1 MQFKMEKSLNIS
13 LNQNLWALVISLAAL
28 GIGEFYCLEKLTL
41 FGCVLSII
49 SGLSCSAT
57 LIIYTIHYFTRK
69 LK

>member
-1 MQFKMEKSLNIS
+1 MNKIPDIN

-28 GIGEFYCLEKLTL
+28 GFGEFYCLEKLTL
-41 FGCVLSII
+41 FGCVLSTI

-57 LIIYTIHYFTRK
+57 LIAYTIHYLTRK

>member
-1 MQFKMEKSLNIS
+1 MKDIFKIN

-28 GIGEFYCLEKLTL
+28 GFGEFYCLEKLTL
-41 FGCVLSII
+41 FGWVLSII

-57 LIIYTIHYFTRK
+57 LIAYTIHYFTRK